1 MAATDYEEG
10 RLAAELAA
18 DSGLKVHLHT
28 ANPTETGAVAEV
40 SSGTYTGQAVTF
52 SVIGSNAV
60 NAALL
65 RWDDC
70 GAVTVTHFSVSKG
83 VNRKHYGALASPVTL
98 AAGQPLEIAASALV
112 ISWD

>member
-1 MAATDYEEG
+1 MAATDYEEA

-18 DSGLKVHLHT
+18 DTGLRVHLHT
-28 ANPTETGAVAEV
+28 ANPTEIGNVSEVAGG
-40 SSGTYTGQAVTF
+40 SYTPQNVTF
-52 SVIGSNAV
+52 TAAGSNV
-60 NAALL
+60 TNAGLL

-70 GAVTVTHFSVSKG
+70 GAVVVTHFSVSKG

-98 AAGQPLEIAASALV
+98 AAGQPLEIPAAALV